1 MKLATIIC
9 IGLLLAMEGSQ
20 AQEDPS
26 LEERCSQVKTDFQ
39 NCAKTAHQDYAVAMS
54 VMEDGR
60 EAFTARKACNYI
72 TQSVEVCGDMLIG
85 ECNSEEKVQEMKDK
99 VLDNFE
105 RTLSSRDYLWDS
117 EKCPPVKA
125 YLDRKRARE
134 GGYDVIAQEQS
145 SPPETESES
154 ELEPE
159 EVGQAATIEEQVSS
173 LRNETQIKKQTLT
186 RLEAFFE
193 QLERRILRLEAA
205 NNGTRGVTESVQ
217 ESMTS
222 PAPETTTNLPCCQK
236 IKLKSRF
243 RAPIRSFLG
252 VYVYNNL
259 EPEDLSVEV
268 DFEWFY
274 YEKFS
279 EGGET
284 LSNGCENELAGFN
297 SIHDECGEQKLKF
310 MSGFTGS
317 CITGPKL
324 YTVHWYNEGQ
334 GFWEED
340 DSLTIVCVD

>member
-1 MKLATIIC
+1 MGQSRTGKDRVRMRVW
-9 IGLLLAMEGSQ
+9 LLLLFFYVVWGGRSSSSARTGSSSLIMQPLYTPRRTTPRSIRTSGQ
-20 AQEDPS
+20 AGGTSIFD
-26 LEERCSQVKTDFQ
+26 SQGS
-39 NCAKTAHQDYAVAMS
+39 A
-54 VMEDGR
+54 
-60 EAFTARKACNYI
+60 
-72 TQSVEVCGDMLIG
+72 
-85 ECNSEEKVQEMKDK
+85 
-99 VLDNFE
+99 
-105 RTLSSRDYLWDS
+105 
-117 EKCPPVKA
+117 
-125 YLDRKRARE
+125 
-134 GGYDVIAQEQS
+134 GGTSIFGKSDDDES
-145 SPPETESES
+145 TESMES
-154 ELEPE
+154 NEFDDSDEMIEDEAE

-173 LRNETQIKKQTLT
+173 LQNETQTKKQTLT

-205 NNGTRGVTESVQ
+205 NNGTRGVTESVP

-222 PAPETTTNLPCCQK
+222 PAPETTTSLPCCQK

-252 VYVYNNL
+252 VYVYNKL

-279 EGGET
+279 EGRET

-310 MSGFTGS
+310 VSGFTGS

-324 YTVHWYNEGQ
+324 YTVQWYNEGQ

-340 DSLTIVCVD
+340 DSLSIVCVD